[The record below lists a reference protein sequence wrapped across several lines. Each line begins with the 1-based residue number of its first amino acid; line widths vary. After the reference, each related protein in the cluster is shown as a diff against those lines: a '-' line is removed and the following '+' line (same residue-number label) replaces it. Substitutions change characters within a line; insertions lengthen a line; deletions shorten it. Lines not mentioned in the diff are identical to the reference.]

1 MDAKARVLV
10 VDDDPHVVQLLVAAL
25 TDDGYQVDIAK
36 NGAEALAT
44 VRVRRPD
51 LILLD
56 LMMPSYSG
64 WDFVSSYRKT
74 PGPHAPV
81 IVVTAAPE
89 STLLGLAATPG
100 VEAVVRKPFSLN
112 HLLAIMRQQTAHP
125 QMPKAAT

>member
-25 TDDGYQVDIAK
+25 TDDGYQVDVAK
-36 NGAEALAT
+36 NGAEALAAL
-44 VRVRRPD
+44 RRQPD
-51 LILLD
+51 LLLLD
-56 LMMPSYSG
+56 LMMPGYSG

-81 IVVTAAPE
+81 IVVTAAPD

-112 HLLAIMRQQTAHP
+112 HLLAIMRQQTGHG
-125 QMPKAAT
+125 QMPPAAT